1 MRKNKHDY
9 EEFIRNMDLNENII
23 RYNKT
28 VSFFSKKPEKT
39 KEHVDD
45 ISSNINNKYSYD
57 FFYNFSLKNVRSNS
71 SYNDP
76 NILSFEIS
84 LKPSKK
90 QPYCVKIK
98 QPRTPIT
105 PDSTASAYSAALNY
119 KSTVSEIMKETADNI
134 QSHNSKNKCCNANHN
149 KNKYVIPYHRNN
161 SPPQPIKIPKT
172 KVLIEDIEIKTLDD
186 LISLIEKYPINETIE
201 YNINVE
207 SLHKIKSSLTDLNNM
222 IGMKDLKDNIVDQ
235 ILYYIQDLNKK
246 GDFMHTVIY
255 GPPGTGKTEIAK
267 IIGQIFSK
275 LGILKKGTFRKVTR
289 SDLIAGYLGQTAIK
303 TNDVINDCLGGVL
316 FIDEA
321 YSLGN
326 SEKKDSFSKECIDT
340 LCEALS
346 NHKDNFMV
354 IIAGYE
360 NELKECFFNYNQG
373 LDSRF
378 TWRFKTDEYKGEEL
392 YNIFIKKVKEIDWE
406 VYNSNSEYEKINVEW
421 FIKNLEYFK
430 FFGRD
435 VETLLAKTKIAHARR
450 VFCKPQNE
458 KMKITR
464 KDLENGFEL
473 YLKNDEVKNRK
484 DADKFKNM
492 LGSMYV

>member
-1 MRKNKHDY
+1 M
-9 EEFIRNMDLNENII
+9 
-23 RYNKT
+23 
-28 VSFFSKKPEKT
+28 
-39 KEHVDD
+39 
-45 ISSNINNKYSYD
+45 
-57 FFYNFSLKNVRSNS
+57 
-71 SYNDP
+71 
-76 NILSFEIS
+76 
-84 LKPSKK
+84 
-90 QPYCVKIK
+90 
-98 QPRTPIT
+98 
-105 PDSTASAYSAALNY
+105 
-119 KSTVSEIMKETADNI
+119 
-134 QSHNSKNKCCNANHN
+134 
-149 KNKYVIPYHRNN
+149 
-161 SPPQPIKIPKT
+161 
-172 KVLIEDIEIKTLDD
+172 DD

-392 YNIFIKKVKEIDWE
+392 YNIA
-406 VYNSNSEYEKINVEW
+406 
-421 FIKNLEYFK
+421 K
-430 FFGRD
+430 F
-435 VETLLAKTKIAHARR
+435 L
-450 VFCKPQNE
+450 
-458 KMKITR
+458 
-464 KDLENGFEL
+464 
-473 YLKNDEVKNRK
+473 
-484 DADKFKNM
+484 
-492 LGSMYV
+492 